1 LIDHVEGAFM
11 PDVIEMLE
19 HDHRE
24 VEQMFAEFET
34 AADPK
39 ERRTIADKIIIELVR
54 HSEAEEQAVYPAMKK
69 ALPKGKQLVEHE
81 ISEHSE
87 AEELMK
93 KLDGMDPTDA
103 QFPALMAQLKS
114 AIEEHVKE
122 EETEAF
128 PQFRQAVGQDELDK
142 LGGMVEKLKKIVP
155 THPHPAA
162 PDHPPFNALLGPG
175 AGLLDRVRDLLT
187 GRGKD

>member
-1 LIDHVEGAFM
+1 M
-11 PDVIEMLE
+11 PDVIELLE

-24 VEQMFAEFET
+24 VEEMFADFDKAT
-34 AADPK
+34 DPK

-69 ALPKGKQLVEHE
+69 ALPDGESLVEHE

-87 AEELMK
+87 AEEVMK
-93 KLDGMDPTDA
+93 KLDGMDPEDA
-103 QFPALMAQLKS
+103 QFPVLMAQLQS
-114 AIEEHVKE
+114 AIREHIQE
-122 EETEAF
+122 EETDAF
-128 PQFRQAVGQDELDK
+128 PRFREAVGPEELDK
-142 LGGMVEKLKKIVP
+142 LAGTVQTLKKIVP
-155 THPHPAA
+155 THPHPSA